1 MLPGS
6 GWNHVRNPSLSWN
19 APSASQ
25 QHYQPELSS
34 TTRRSKSMR
43 AVLEFKDKASI
54 DWCAEAQALNPFDKR
69 PCPLSIWEVKSSQEC
84 KQIQSPAMWR
94 GKQIISGYLSFYH
107 NNPPH
112 VWNSPL
118 HSGSRASPAL
128 RQSGRENQS
137 HGVQVSPLQSWGSWL
152 HLICNSGRF
161 SLPYRNQN
169 AATLMH
175 KGVLSIKL
183 LN

>member
-1 MLPGS
+1 MLPGP
-6 GWNHVRNPSLSWN
+6 GWNNMRNPSLSWN
-19 APSASQ
+19 APSPSQ

-34 TTRRSKSMR
+34 TMRRSKSMR

-54 DWCAEAQALNPFDKR
+54 DWCAEAWALNPFDNR
-69 PCPLSIWEVKSSQEC
+69 PCLFEKSKAPRNVTRFSLLPCEGANRSSLVTFPSITTTLIMYESPQHSSNRV
-84 KQIQSPAMWR
+84 SPT
-94 GKQIISGYLSFYH
+94 
-107 NNPPH
+107 
-112 VWNSPL
+112 
-118 HSGSRASPAL
+118 L
-128 RQSGRENQS
+128 RQGRENQS

-152 HLICNSGRF
+152 HLSCNSGRF

>member
-1 MLPGS
+1 MLPGP
-6 GWNHVRNPSLSWN
+6 GWNNMRNPSLSWN
-19 APSASQ
+19 TPSPSQ

-34 TTRRSKSMR
+34 TMRRSKSMR

-54 DWCAEAQALNPFDKR
+54 DWCAEARALNPFDNR
-69 PCPLSIWEVKSSQEC
+69 PCLFEKSKAPRNVTRFSLLPCEGANRSSLVTFPSITTTLIMYEIVPSTAA
-84 KQIQSPAMWR
+84 I
-94 GKQIISGYLSFYH
+94 
-107 NNPPH
+107 
-112 VWNSPL
+112 VWAQL
-118 HSGSRASPAL
+118 SGS
-128 RQSGRENQS
+128 QGRENQS

-152 HLICNSGRF
+152 HLSCNSGRF